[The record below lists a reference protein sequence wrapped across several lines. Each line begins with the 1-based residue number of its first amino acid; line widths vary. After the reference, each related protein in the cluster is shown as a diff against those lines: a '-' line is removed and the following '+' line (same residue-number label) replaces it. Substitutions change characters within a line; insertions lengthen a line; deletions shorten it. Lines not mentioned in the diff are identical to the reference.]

1 METMFGRVVHDP
13 VTVRRWRRFRSHRRA
28 FWSLCILL
36 SLYCVSLLSELVAN
50 NVPLYVRNRGRSFF
64 PVLFRYSQDDFLGDG
79 VVTPPDYKR
88 MAESPGFRAAGG
100 RMIFPLIPYGPHE
113 VLDPQRVARERSV
126 GLSVAAEGRIGN
138 LNVDADLVVRRSQ
151 SAGWFFGVADD
162 AVEGRRV
169 TDAVGHTEGLSEAVV
184 SRLRNEDSAEVVTRA
199 FNKHTGGAVELSA
212 AAFARRAAAPGTV
225 RISLRE
231 VMDSGAWTVRLSD
244 SGQPLGK
251 VPERWERLGA
261 RERSLLAELSA
272 QAVSGGVAET
282 RLAIGGASHLV
293 KAVREEVRWPYRP
306 VKGHILGIDSAGR
319 DVLAR
324 LLYGLRISLSF
335 GLLLVAAS
343 MTLGIALGTVQGY
356 YGGVVDIVGQRI
368 TEIWHA
374 IPLLYVM
381 MLLGAV
387 LGRSFALLLVTYI
400 LFNWIGISYY
410 LRAEALRL
418 RRLPFVDAARCL
430 GLSDAKIMVRHIL
443 PNALTPVVTFFPF
456 SLVGA
461 IGLLA
466 ALDYLGFGLP
476 ALTPSWGGMLHEAQQ
491 YRWAWWMILYPSLA
505 LFVVMMLGVFIGEGV
520 RDAYDPRPRSRLE

>member
-1 METMFGRVVHDP
+1 MFGRLLNDP
-13 VTVRRWRRFRSHRRA
+13 VTVRRWSRFRAHRRA
-28 FWSLCILL
+28 FWSLCILVL
-36 SLYCVSLLSELVAN
+36 LYCASLVSELIAN
-50 NVPLYVRNRGRSFF
+50 NVPLYARTRGRSFF
-64 PVLFRYSQDDFLGDG
+64 PVLFRYSQDDFINDG
-79 VVTPPDYKR
+79 VLTPPDYKR
-88 MAESPGFRAAGG
+88 MAASREFKDAGG
-100 RMIFPLIPYGPHE
+100 TMVFPLIPYGPHE
-113 VLDPQRVARERSV
+113 VLDPSDVPRETSV
-126 GLSVAAEGRIGN
+126 ELSVVAEGRIGN
-138 LNVDADLVVRRSQ
+138 VNVDADLVVRRSQ

-162 AVEGRRV
+162 AVEGRRIAEA
-169 TDAVGHTEGLSEAVV
+169 AVPGAGLSEAVAR
-184 SRLRNEDSAEVVTRA
+184 RLRNEDSPGIVAAATNR
-199 FNKHTGGAVELSA
+199 FTGWLVELSA
-212 AAFARRAAAPGTV
+212 AAFVKRPAPPGTV

-231 VMDSGAWTVRLSD
+231 VVDSGGWKIRMCDTGV
-244 SGQPLGK
+244 PLGN
-251 VPERWERLGA
+251 VPDEWNLLSGTEREM
-261 RERSLLAELSA
+261 LAGVAA
-272 QAVSGGVAET
+272 QAVSGQHAET
-282 RLAIGGASHLV
+282 RAVLGGTSRLV
-293 KAVREEVRWPYRP
+293 KAVREEVRWPHKP
-306 VKGHILGIDSAGR
+306 VKGHLLGIDSAGR

-343 MTLGIALGTVQGY
+343 MVLGIALGIVQGY

-368 TEIWHA
+368 TEVWHA

-430 GLSDAKIMVRHIL
+430 GLSDAKIMARHIL

-520 RDAYDPRPRSRLE
+520 RDAYDPRPRSRME